1 MNDSYEDIRQRLES
15 AEARTRRRTLL
26 VTLLPVLIVIGLVAV
41 AGSSILSANRQLAAS
56 NAKLKEELKSRDEVV
71 KVLTTTIRELQEKT
85 STLET
90 SLKSLSTSYTENT
103 KVLND
108 FAQRGATINTVRNA
122 RRLVAASPQI
132 QLQTRS
138 TIATAGTQAAASLV
152 YLQIVSEAQ
161 RDRVRDLQSDLIKR
175 GYVAPGIE
183 NVGRRGAQ
191 IPKQTEVRYFRDED
205 QEEAKQISGILSRAG
220 VPCRITRIP
229 GRPKEPPHFEIWFAA
244 DALPTSNS

>member
-1 MNDSYEDIRQRLES
+1 MSDSYDDIRQRLES
-15 AEARTRRRTLL
+15 AEARTRRRTLM

-132 QLQTRS
+132 QLQIRS
-138 TIATAGTQAAASLV
+138 TIATAGTHAASLV
-152 YLQIVSEAQ
+152 YLQIVTEAQ
-161 RDRVRDLQSDLIKR
+161 RDRVRDLQSDPIKR
-175 GYVAPGIE
+175 GYVAREIE

-229 GRPKEPPHFEIWFAA
+229 GRTKEPPHFEIWFAA
-244 DALPTSNS
+244 DASPTSNS